1 LTSPKS
7 SQIQSLGK
15 NAVSLVA
22 QMLSP
27 LQEKVFARFGYMFVQ
42 LGDAMLNQ
50 VPTPETLLLR
60 VELWLQRF

>member
-1 LTSPKS
+1 
-7 SQIQSLGK
+7 
-15 NAVSLVA
+15 
-22 QMLSP
+22 
-27 LQEKVFARFGYMFVQ
+27 MFVQ